1 MTGKKTMFG
10 MGNQFNGFAEEKY
23 LKGLENRTHGE
34 LPQGNVKLSK
44 TFTEALPK
52 ASGALPDV
60 INANIA
66 MADTQ
71 KALGAIV
78 QTLYVSLTVDKK
90 SKSVVQGY
98 NVVGSG
104 AYSGAYLQGYTDTLF
119 YANSGAVNFECW
131 YLNRDGTWSYY
142 KTDLPV
148 QNDWVQADGEWYFF
162 NGAGIMWTGWLDWN
176 GYKYYMRSC
185 KEWDKELKIYVE
197 NGGQMT
203 VGWKKI
209 ADKWYYFKS
218 HIVNGEQKGGQMVT
232 GWRQIPESDNKY
244 FYFYSDG
251 EMAENVLIEYK
262 GDYYFLKD
270 GGYMAENEEIT
281 DPKTNK
287 IYKAGSTGICTEIG
301 KGSGGI
307 TVPHI
312 SYKFTSMAVCTDGYD
327 DSYETSTY
335 QQSLAG
341 FNVDK
346 NDSTTP
352 SATKVPYIVIAKN
365 HPDVNQR
372 LRDYGVIIDHAT
384 GKYVYAIVAE
394 SGPDNEYREISI
406 KAAWDLGINTD
417 GTWGPTGDFE
427 FIIFTGTST
436 LNYNAKEADILKG
449 IKEEAS
455 KYYP

>member
-1 MTGKKTMFG
+1 M
-10 MGNQFNGFAEEKY
+10 
-23 LKGLENRTHGE
+23 
-34 LPQGNVKLSK
+34 
-44 TFTEALPK
+44 
-52 ASGALPDV
+52 
-60 INANIA
+60 
-66 MADTQ
+66 
-71 KALGAIV
+71 
-78 QTLYVSLTVDKK
+78 YVSLTVDKK

-270 GGYMAENEEIT
+270 GGYMAENEEIS

-287 IYKAGSTGICTEIG
+287 KYKADSTGICTEIG
-301 KGSGGI
+301 GNKVVEEDISNVEFI
-307 TVPHI
+307 KNTVWEFF
-312 SYKFTSMAVCTDGYD
+312 SDKFTQEQTAGIMGNIMQESTWNPLCRDAGRSFWGLTQINKNLSLELETKYKAAGLDMTKYGYD
-327 DSYETSTY
+327 SWKYHKIGDEKNIPREDLEIILDVQLNHIYNCRPTDLDWISKLNNTSSVEEATECFLIYYEAATTSKTGSEHNITHYSSHIGRKY
-335 QQSLAG
+335 QE
-341 FNVDK
+341 
-346 NDSTTP
+346 
-352 SATKVPYIVIAKN
+352 AKK
-365 HPDVNQR
+365 R
-372 LRDYGVIIDHAT
+372 REYAL
-384 GKYVYAIVAE
+384 KYY
-394 SGPDNEYREISI
+394 NEY
-406 KAAWDLGINTD
+406 AN
-417 GTWGPTGDFE
+417 
-427 FIIFTGTST
+427 
-436 LNYNAKEADILKG
+436 
-449 IKEEAS
+449 
-455 KYYP
+455 